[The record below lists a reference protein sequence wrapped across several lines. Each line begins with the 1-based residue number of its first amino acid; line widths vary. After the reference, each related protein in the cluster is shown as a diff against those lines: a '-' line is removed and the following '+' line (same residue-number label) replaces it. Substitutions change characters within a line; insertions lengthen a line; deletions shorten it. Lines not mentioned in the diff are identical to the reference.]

1 MVKVLTKLRIDEVSA
16 VNRGAGKDCR
26 IVLMKRDDQNF
37 RSVATGAIY
46 PRAGRSFLDML
57 NAPADDSENDDDVD
71 RDDDDDELEKRADHA
86 ASTVADLLVEAGSFP
101 HRSAAL
107 HHLLRTNHGQAL

>member
-1 MVKVLTKLRIDEVSA
+1 MGRSCRLARSWSV
-16 VNRGAGKDCR
+16 AGLSRSRRKQKTVPR
-26 IVLMKRDDQNF
+26 RDDQNF

-57 NAPADDSENDDDVD
+57 NAPADDGENDDAVD

-101 HRSAAL
+101 HR
-107 HHLLRTNHGQAL
+107 